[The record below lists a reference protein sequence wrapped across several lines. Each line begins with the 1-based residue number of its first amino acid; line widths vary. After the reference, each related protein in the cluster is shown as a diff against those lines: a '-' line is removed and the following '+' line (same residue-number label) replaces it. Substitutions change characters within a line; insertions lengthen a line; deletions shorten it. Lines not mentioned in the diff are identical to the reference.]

1 MAPAAALQ
9 EELQGVLQTQDI
21 IGKDLSEMTRPT
33 NAQVP
38 TIFSLLVGY
47 FRQNDGVNMNPEELF
62 RKSSPQLEVS
72 NLAIHLAVGNYGYI
86 TEVKNPHVVSNYMKW
101 LLLEMKDP
109 LIPFSQYNDYGRLIE
124 LENKDHSPSAQVMR
138 IKELVG

>member
-1 MAPAAALQ
+1 
-9 EELQGVLQTQDI
+9 
-21 IGKDLSEMTRPT
+21 MTRPT

-72 NLAIHLAVGNYGYI
+72 KLAIHLAVGNYGYI
-86 TEVKNPHVVSNYMKW
+86 TEVRNPHVVSNYMKW